1 MVVRCVFLF
10 TLFFFYNHTT
20 CILHLHEGVCTH
32 LGTSTFEGAFIDLQT
47 RVLPPRVVPFYWQ
60 FLHLQVTTSSTKRKQ
75 SRSDTN
81 IGLSRVMRP
90 GVNTC
95 VFWIKWMN
103 T

>member
-1 MVVRCVFLF
+1 MYF
-10 TLFFFYNHTT
+10 TFVH
-20 CILHLHEGVCTH
+20 LHLHTYMKVCVH

-47 RVLPPRVVPFYWQ
+47 RVLPVPPRVVPFYWQ

-81 IGLSRVMRP
+81 IGLSRVMRL

>member
-1 MVVRCVFLF
+1 MYF
-10 TLFFFYNHTT
+10 TFVH
-20 CILHLHEGVCTH
+20 LHLHTYMKVCVH

-47 RVLPPRVVPFYWQ
+47 RVLPPEWFHFIGSFYI
-60 FLHLQVTTSSTKRKQ
+60 HLQVTTSSTKRKQ